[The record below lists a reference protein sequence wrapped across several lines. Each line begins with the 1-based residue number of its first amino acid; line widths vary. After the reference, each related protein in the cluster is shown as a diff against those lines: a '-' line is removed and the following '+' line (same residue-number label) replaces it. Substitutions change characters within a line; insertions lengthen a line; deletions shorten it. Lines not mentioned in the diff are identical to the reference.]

1 MSGVGSTEPPKSGGA
16 GSAGAGADMDPELQR
31 KNTMLGWA
39 LLALMIVLFA
49 GTVGVALIY
58 LAVD

>member
-1 MSGVGSTEPPKSGGA
+1 MV
-16 GSAGAGADMDPELQR
+16 PELQR

>member
-1 MSGVGSTEPPKSGGA
+1 MI
-16 GSAGAGADMDPELQR
+16 DPGLAR

-39 LLALMIVLFA
+39 LLGVMIALFA